1 MCVCVFV
8 MFRYV
13 ALVCVW
19 ASYLLCALSLG
30 GNCMTSMIATLS
42 IERNNIEVRERER
55 GGREGE

>member
-1 MCVCVFV
+1 MW
-8 MFRYV
+8 V